1 MMKTLLAIRP
11 NAGLTAR
18 YNRRLA
24 SLIEEMHG
32 SALYWIRATWRANTP
47 ESLAQDVSPAAALRS
62 AMRRL
67 ARRWQSKFDKLAP
80 DLARYFAT
88 AASSRVDATLREALK
103 AAGVTISFKMT
114 AAQNDVLQAT
124 IADNV
129 ALIRSI
135 PQEHFKSVQGVVLRS
150 VATGRDIGAL
160 TRELEDTYGVTKRRA
175 AFIARQ
181 QNNLA
186 TATLTKTRQTELGVT
201 KAVWQ
206 HSAGGKKPRPEHVA
220 FSGKTYDVA
229 KGAYLEGKWTW
240 PGVEPRC
247 RCVSLSVIP
256 GWDAD

>member
-1 MMKTLLAIRP
+1 MSPTRVKTLPPIRP

-18 YNRRLA
+18 YDRRLV

-32 SALYWIRATWRANTP
+32 SALYWIRATWRANKP
-47 ESLAQDVSPAAALRS
+47 EALAQDISPTARDISPAAALQA

-67 ARRWQSKFDKLAP
+67 ARRWQRNFDKLAP

-103 AAGVTISFKMT
+103 AAGVTVQFKLT
-114 AAQNDVLQAT
+114 AAQNDVLRAT

-135 PQEHFKSVQGVVLRS
+135 PQEHFKNVQGAVLRS

-160 TRELEDTYGVTKRRA
+160 TKELEDTYHVARNRA

-186 TATLTKTRQTELGVT
+186 TATLVKTRQTELGVK

-206 HSAGGKKPRPEHVA
+206 HSRGR
-220 FSGKTYDVA
+220 
-229 KGAYLEGKWTW
+229 
-240 PGVEPRC
+240 
-247 RCVSLSVIP
+247 
-256 GWDAD
+256 